1 MLRRVLLYLSEAGW
15 AKAVVTKMGAARRV
29 ALRFVAGESLDD
41 ALRASRELNE
51 KGLLVTLDYLG
62 ESVNR
67 AEDTQ
72 AVVATYT
79 SLIEQIASQKV
90 RAGVSLKLTHLGLD
104 IAEDLC
110 ITNLRTVLTSAQE
123 HDIPAT
129 VDMESSHY
137 TDDTLRIVRTMRYE
151 YGFTN
156 LQTVIQSYLRRSEDD
171 MRALASEGASIR
183 LVKGAYLENP
193 KIAFPEKSDVDANF
207 VKLAEIF
214 LGADDADTGD
224 GDSDEST
231 FLAIAS
237 HDENMIAAALAFIE
251 KNNVP
256 SHRYEFQMLYGI
268 RTARQAELV
277 QGGHAM
283 RVYVPFGSS
292 WYAYFMRRLA
302 ERPANLTFFLRS
314 LFRR

>member
-1 MLRRVLLYLSEAGW
+1 MMLRRLLLYLSEAGW
-15 AKAVVTKMGAARRV
+15 AKGVVTHMGAARRV

-41 ALRASRELNE
+41 ALRASRQLNDQ
-51 KGLLVTLDYLG
+51 GLLVTLDYLG
-62 ESVNR
+62 ESVHQ

-72 AVVATYT
+72 DVVETYT
-79 SLIEQIASQKV
+79 TLIETIAAQNL

-104 IAEDLC
+104 ISEDLC
-110 ITNLRTVLTSAQE
+110 LANLRSVLAAAQGQAV
-123 HDIPAT
+123 PVT

-137 TDDTLRIVRTMRYE
+137 TENTLRIVRTMRHE

-156 LQTVIQSYLRRSEDD
+156 LQTVIQSYLRRSEAD
-171 MRALASEGASIR
+171 MRALAAEGASIR
-183 LVKGAYLENP
+183 LVKGAYLEKP
-193 KIAFPEKSDVDANF
+193 EIAFPEKSDVDANF
-207 VKLAEIF
+207 ITLAEIF
-214 LGADDADTGD
+214 LAADEPA
-224 GDSDEST
+224 

-237 HDENMIAAALAFIE
+237 HDENMIAAVLDFIA
-251 KNNVP
+251 KNDVP

-268 RTARQAELV
+268 RTARQVELAES
-277 QGGHAM
+277 GHAM

-302 ERPANLTFFLRS
+302 ERPANLKFFLRS